1 MEVEPAAPV
10 GAAGAARAVVRP
22 VTMLYNF
29 AVTDLPPGSIFAG
42 YRIEAVA
49 GHGGMGVVYRATDLS
64 LDRPVALKFI
74 AVEFGHDQQFR
85 RRFAEESRTAASLD
99 HPNVIPIYQ
108 AGEQDGALFLAM
120 RYVQGQDLRSEIAE
134 HGSLAPDRV
143 VGITA
148 QIASALDAAHAAGL
162 VHRDVKPAN
171 ILLDLE
177 RSCLPHRL
185 RADQALLAEADRT
198 ETGHLLGTLNYIAP
212 EQIRGGTVGP
222 RHGRLRAW
230 LRPLPRALAGR
241 RSR

>member
-143 VGITA
+143 A
-148 QIASALDAAHAAGL
+148 RASPHRSPLLSTRPTRAGL

-171 ILLDLE
+171 ILLD
-177 RSCLPHRL
+177 R
-185 RADQALLAEADRT
+185 EAI
-198 ETGHLLGTLNYIAP
+198 TLTSP
-212 EQIRGGTVGP
+212 TSG
-222 RHGRLRAW
+222 
-230 LRPLPRALAGR
+230 
-241 RSR
+241 